1 MARTAAIVLSEREK
15 TGQAKFDKLH
25 FWLVLT
31 HLGIIAYIALGWL
44 ISSRI
49 LLFFYTLLL
58 PMIVLQWLMNDGC
71 SIVNNVENLLRK
83 GQWNDPGNRFQG
95 AFFVTILNAA
105 GIRASQAQ
113 ITTALCSLML
123 IFWVCAICRM
133 ILIVS
138 GTS

>member
-1 MARTAAIVLSEREK
+1 MARTAAILLSEREK
-15 TGQAKFDKLH
+15 TGQAKFDKLR
-25 FWLVLT
+25 FWLIAT
-31 HLGIIAYIALGWL
+31 HLGIIAYVGLGWL
-44 ISSRI
+44 IASRM
-49 LLFFYTLLL
+49 LLYFYTLLL
-58 PMIVLQWLMNDGC
+58 PMIVLQWLMNGGC
-71 SIVNNVENLLRK
+71 SIVNNVENLLRT
-83 GQWNDPGNRFQG
+83 GRWSDPENRFEG
-95 AFFVTILNAA
+95 ALFVIILGAA

>member
-1 MARTAAIVLSEREK
+1 MARTAAILLSEREK
-15 TGQAKFDKLH
+15 SGQAKFDKLY
-25 FWLVLT
+25 FWLFAT
-31 HLGIIAYIALGWL
+31 HLGIIAYVAFGWL
-44 ISSRI
+44 IASRM

-71 SIVNNVENLLRK
+71 SIVNNAENLLRK
-83 GQWNDPGNRFQG
+83 GCWSDPANRFQG

-113 ITTALCSLML
+113 VTTALCSLML

>member
-1 MARTAAIVLSEREK
+1 MARSTAISVSQRQE

-25 FWLVLT
+25 FWLLLT
-31 HLGIIAYIALGWL
+31 HLGIIAYVATGWL

-49 LLFFYTLLL
+49 LLYFYSLLL

-71 SIVNNVENLLRK
+71 SIVNNAENLLRK
-83 GQWNDPGNRFQG
+83 GQWNDPENRFQG

-105 GIRASQAQ
+105 GIRLSQAQ
-113 ITTALCSLML
+113 VTTALCSLML

-133 ILIVS
+133 MLIVS

>member
-1 MARTAAIVLSEREK
+1 MARTAVVLLSEREK
-15 TGQAKFDKLH
+15 TGLDKYDKLH
-25 FWLVLT
+25 FWLFLT
-31 HLGIIAYIALGWL
+31 HLGIIAYVALGWL

-58 PMIVLQWLMNDGC
+58 PIVVIQWLMNDGC
-71 SIVNNVENLLRK
+71 SIVNNAENLLRK
-83 GQWNDPGNRFQG
+83 GRWNDPENRFQG
-95 AFFVTILNAA
+95 AFFVTILHAA

-113 ITTALCSLML
+113 VATVLCSLML

>member
-1 MARTAAIVLSEREK
+1 MARTAATLLSEQKK
-15 TGQAKFDKLH
+15 TRQARFDKLH
-25 FWLVLT
+25 FWLVVT
-31 HLGIIAYIALGWL
+31 HLGIIAYVAFGWL

-58 PMIVLQWLMNDGC
+58 PMIILQWLMNDGC

-83 GQWNDPGNRFQG
+83 GQWNDPENRFQG
-95 AFFVTILNAA
+95 AFFLTILNAA

-113 ITTALCSLML
+113 VTTALCSLML
-123 IFWVCAICRM
+123 IFWICAICRM
-133 ILIVS
+133 ILIVP

>member
-1 MARTAAIVLSEREK
+1 MARSAAILLSERDK
-15 TGQAKFDKLH
+15 TGQAKFDRLH
-25 FWLVLT
+25 FWLFVS
-31 HLGIIAYIALGWL
+31 HLGIITYVALGWL

-71 SIVNNVENLLRK
+71 SIVNNIENLLRK
-83 GQWNDPGNRFQG
+83 GQWNDSDNRFQG

-105 GIRASQAQ
+105 GIGASQAQ
-113 ITTALCSLML
+113 VTTALCSLML
-123 IFWVCAICRM
+123 IFWVCAVCRM

>member
-1 MARTAAIVLSEREK
+1 MAQSAAVVQSDK
-15 TGQAKFDKLH
+15 DKAGQAKFDKLH
-25 FWLVLT
+25 FWLLLT
-31 HLGIIAYIALGWL
+31 HLGIIAYVASGWL

-49 LLFFYTLLL
+49 LLYFYTLLL

-83 GQWNDPGNRFQG
+83 GQWNDPENRFQG

-105 GIRASQAQ
+105 GIRASGAQ
-113 ITTALCSLML
+113 VTTALCSLML

-133 ILIVS
+133 MLIVS

>member
-1 MARTAAIVLSEREK
+1 MARTAAILLSERGK
-15 TGQAKFDKLH
+15 TGQAKIDKLR
-25 FWLVLT
+25 FWLFVT
-31 HLGIIAYIALGWL
+31 HLGIIAYVGLGWL

-58 PMIVLQWLMNDGC
+58 PMIVLQWVMNDGC
-71 SIVNNVENLLRK
+71 SIVNNAENLLCK
-83 GQWNDPGNRFQG
+83 GRWNDPENRLQG
-95 AFFVTILNAA
+95 TFFVTILNAA

-113 ITTALCSLML
+113 VTTALCSLML